1 MQNGMKIFEREEF
14 GTVRVVEYNGE
25 PWFVASD
32 IARALGYAD
41 PSDAVRR
48 HCEKVNKITQQ
59 GETPTTANTPPVS
72 FLIIPEEDVYALI
85 FGSELPSAKKFRRW
99 LCDEVLPSIRKTG
112 GYGMAV
118 AKDEP
123 NYAAIPHEIDALG
136 KILGFAGITGNQ
148 LALAADAYYR
158 KRTGISVIEASGVQL
173 VAPQQKQLLTP
184 TQIGKELGGISGRK
198 VNLMLAG
205 LGLQRRVGE
214 AWEPTE
220 AGTARGGVLMDTGK
234 QHSNGTPVRQLKWPS
249 DVVAVLQ

>member
-1 MQNGMKIFEREEF
+1 MNNGIQVFEQS
-14 GTVRVVEYNGE
+14 GLGSVRVVMQDGE
-25 PWFVASD
+25 PWFVAKDVCDCLDLGNPRTSIALLDEDEKGVHTMDTPGGAQEMSIISEPGLYSLILRSRKPEAKAFKRWVTHD
-32 IARALGYAD
+32 I
-41 PSDAVRR
+41 
-48 HCEKVNKITQQ
+48 
-59 GETPTTANTPPVS
+59 
-72 FLIIPEEDVYALI
+72 
-85 FGSELPSAKKFRRW
+85 
-99 LCDEVLPSIRKTG
+99 LPSIRKTG
-112 GYGMAV
+112 GYGMVV
-118 AKDEP
+118 AKAEP

-214 AWEPTE
+214 AWEPTD

>member
-14 GTVRVVEYNGE
+14 GAVRVVEYNGE
-25 PWFVASD
+25 PWFVARD
-32 IARALGYAD
+32 VARALGYVDTTQAI
-41 PSDAVRR
+41 RT
-48 HCEKVNKITQQ
+48 HCEKANDFRGV
-59 GETPTTANTPPVS
+59 EMTPTATPIK
-72 FLIIPEEDVYALI
+72 IIPEEDVYALI
-85 FGSELPSAKKFRRW
+85 FGSHLESAKKFRRW
-99 LCDEVLPSIRKTG
+99 LCDEVLPSLRKTG
-112 GYGMAV
+112 GYSMA
-118 AKDEP
+118 EP

-158 KRTGISVIEASGVQL
+158 RRTGISVIEASGVQL

>member
-1 MQNGMKIFEREEF
+1 MDNGIQVFEQS
-14 GTVRVVEYNGE
+14 GLGSVRVVMQDGE
-25 PWFVASD
+25 PWFVAKDVCDCLDLGNPRTSIALLDEDEKGVHTMDTPGGVQEMSIISEPGLYSLILRSRKPEAKAFKRWVTHD
-32 IARALGYAD
+32 I
-41 PSDAVRR
+41 
-48 HCEKVNKITQQ
+48 
-59 GETPTTANTPPVS
+59 
-72 FLIIPEEDVYALI
+72 
-85 FGSELPSAKKFRRW
+85 
-99 LCDEVLPSIRKTG
+99 LPSIRKAG
-112 GYGMAV
+112 GYGIAE
-118 AKDEP
+118 AKAEP

-158 KRTGISVIEASGVQL
+158 RRTGISVIEASGVQL

-205 LGLQRRVGE
+205 LGLQQRVGE

-234 QHSNGTPVRQLKWPS
+234 QHSNGTPVRQLKLPS